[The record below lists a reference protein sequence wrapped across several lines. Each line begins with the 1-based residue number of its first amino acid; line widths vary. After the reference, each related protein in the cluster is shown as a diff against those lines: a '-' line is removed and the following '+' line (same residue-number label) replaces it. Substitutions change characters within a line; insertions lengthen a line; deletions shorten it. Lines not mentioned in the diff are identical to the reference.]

1 MTPETVVDLFRHAF
15 VVAFSLAAPLL
26 LVGFAVGLA
35 INLVQ
40 VATSLQDASISAVPR
55 LGAFLG
61 GFLVM
66 LPWMLKQMSVYAI
79 DIFGNL
85 GRYAK

>member
-15 VVAFSLAAPLL
+15 TLAFTLAAPLL
-26 LVGFAVGLA
+26 MVGFAAGLT
-35 INLVQ
+35 INIVQ
-40 VATSLQDASISAVPR
+40 VATSLQDQSVSAVPR
-55 LGAFLG
+55 LAAFLGAFLA
-61 GFLVM
+61 M
-66 LPWMLKQMSVYAI
+66 LPWMLREMSTYTI

>member
-26 LVGFAVGLA
+26 LVGFAVGLV

-40 VATSLQDASISAVPR
+40 VATSLQDASISAVGCVKR
-55 LGAFLG
+55 F
-61 GFLVM
+61 V
-66 LPWMLKQMSVYAI
+66 
-79 DIFGNL
+79 
-85 GRYAK
+85 